1 MSEFEGLL
9 MWSVAYL
16 YELRTPCME
25 FSRKRTEDEHSV
37 IFDLTHQKQKWYFK
51 FLMKINQP
59 KLVFKETVCEGVE
72 T

>member
-1 MSEFEGLL
+1 MSAFEGLL

-16 YELRTPCME
+16 YELWTPCME
-25 FSRKRTEDEHSV
+25 FSRKRTGDV

-51 FLMKINQP
+51 VLMKINQP